1 MQHEKINMADQG
13 LEPAWN
19 VPRLLIW
26 PKHVAQRQQQPQNIV
41 QNQPGNIVEQCTEP
55 EINLSQNFETD
66 ESEVREDIQDSE
78 ETFAEGLLSMERNQI
93 NPTAPNQTI
102 STALIEE
109 VRKHSCIWNISL
121 SSHKVNQRK
130 WKLGEGLQQC

>member
-1 MQHEKINMADQG
+1 MECTKTVYLAKTCRSATTTATKYSSKLTRN
-13 LEPAWN
+13 L
-19 VPRLLIW
+19 
-26 PKHVAQRQQQPQNIV
+26 
-41 QNQPGNIVEQCTEP
+41 VEQCTEP

-78 ETFAEGLLSMERNQI
+78 ETFTEGLLSMERNQI

-109 VRKHSCIWNISL
+109 VRKYPCI
-121 SSHKVNQRK
+121 
-130 WKLGEGLQQC
+130 